1 MIVLYNGCH
10 TSFDVMKEYMIYG
23 AELDEKYQIPI
34 VPACSLDYLPEDS
47 IDFGESFS
55 QKIKGH
61 RKLNVNFYID
71 DSKFQRLW
79 NNPDKYLEH
88 LKCFHSVCMPDF
100 SIATGDC
107 GMPFAL
113 NLYNVYRNHALA
125 HYMLL
130 NGIRVIPSVGIPD
143 KDNYDLCFAGYSK
156 AKRMATLEKL
166 FYSIMSGTQDR
177 NIKFS
182 DMQKILE
189 VLGFQCRIKG
199 DHFIYWRDGID
210 EIINIQPDGN
220 KAKPYQVKQI
230 RNIILKYGLEV

>member
-1 MIVLYNGCH
+1 
-10 TSFDVMKEYMIYG
+10 MKEYMIYG